1 MTVREDILEKI
12 RVERDKQIS
21 KGYDLEHD
29 KIDGLDLNW
38 AAVSYAS
45 PRNVGQKGSPAIW
58 PWGEEYWKPGKEEE
72 DLVKAAALIVAR
84 LEVLHAL
91 GEQKSF
97 KDKVQANLYHANVKS
112 PLRQATEDTPL
123 GKVCSRDGSV
133 YSLIGVKQNTVVES
147 EDGRYVTFL
156 NGDIFEIPLGW
167 LGNEA
172 IYWDTNLIR
181 KGYPDTVL
189 NFRISYGSYNTYY
202 HLYNKDKYICDNSSN
217 IFDPNKWELAQ

>member
-1 MTVREDILEKI
+1 MTLRDDILEKI

-21 KGYDLEHD
+21 KGYTLEND
-29 KIDGLDLNW
+29 KDYSQELTW
-38 AAVSYAS
+38 AAISYAY
-45 PRNVGQKGSPAIW
+45 PRNLKEGSKTSPTTW
-58 PWGEEYWKPGKEEE
+58 PWDEKYWKPGTEE
-72 DLVKAAALIVAR
+72 DDLIKAAALIVAR

-172 IYWDTNLIR
+172 IYGDTNLIR

-189 NFRISYGSYNTYY
+189 TFN
-202 HLYNKDKYICDNSSN
+202 ICDNSSN
-217 IFDPNKWELAQ
+217 ILDPNDWELAQ